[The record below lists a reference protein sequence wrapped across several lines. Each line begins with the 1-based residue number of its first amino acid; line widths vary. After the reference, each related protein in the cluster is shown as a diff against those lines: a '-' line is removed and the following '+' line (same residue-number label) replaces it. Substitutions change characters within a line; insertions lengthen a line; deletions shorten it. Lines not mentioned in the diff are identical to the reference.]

1 MKLSKEELYKLTLLV
16 DGPPLVAYVVKD
28 LIPEYPEEYS
38 EDEEES
44 LIGMYVCLR
53 NNPRRKL
60 CMFAIL
66 PNSPQFSNMEL
77 GKLYTLKELI
87 GKERVGL

>member
-1 MKLSKEELYKLTLLV
+1 MELSKEELDKLTFLI
-16 DGPPLVAYVVKD
+16 DGLPPVAYVVKD
-28 LIPEYPEEYS
+28 LIPEYPE
-38 EDEEES
+38 DEEEP

-66 PNSPQFSNMEL
+66 PNSPQFSSMEL
-77 GKLYTLKELI
+77 GKHYTLQEL
-87 GKERVGL
+87 GLWIT

>member
-1 MKLSKEELYKLTLLV
+1 MELSKEELDKLTFLV
-16 DGPPLVAYVVKD
+16 DGLPSVAYVVKD

-38 EDEEES
+38 EDEEEP

-66 PNSPQFSNMEL
+66 PNSPQFSSMEL
-77 GKLYTLKELI
+77 GKHYTLQEL
-87 GKERVGL
+87 GLWIT